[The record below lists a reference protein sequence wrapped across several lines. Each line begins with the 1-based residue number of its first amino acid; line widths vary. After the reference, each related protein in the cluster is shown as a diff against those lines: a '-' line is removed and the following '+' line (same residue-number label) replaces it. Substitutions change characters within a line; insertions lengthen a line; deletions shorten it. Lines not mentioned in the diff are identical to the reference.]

1 MPVFIRT
8 LVRFVIKA
16 LGRTAAIGLLLWL
29 AACGGA
35 DQTPAP
41 PPSATSAADPAT
53 QVLRAKASPTLA
65 AVRSRGYL
73 ACGVHP
79 GLAGFAFPD
88 DKGGW
93 RGFDVDV
100 CRAVAAAV
108 LGDAKAVRFTP
119 VQTQDR
125 FGALSAGRID
135 ILSRNTSWTFA
146 RDARGLDF
154 PAVTYFDGQGFLATK
169 ALALATAD
177 ELNGA
182 RICVQAGADSEDN
195 LAAYFKIRGL
205 KYTAVVAGSEAEAR
219 ETYQSGDC
227 DAFTADVSALASA
240 RSLMNNPNAHVILPT
255 VISKEPLGPAV
266 RQDDPAW
273 TDIVRW
279 SVYALMLGEELKLT
293 SETVAKARD
302 ESRDPRV
309 RRLLGAEGDLGPL
322 LGLKADWGF
331 QVIRQVGAYD
341 EVFRRNLGQ
350 GSPLKLERGLNA
362 LWSAPQPGLHY
373 PPPVR

>member
-1 MPVFIRT
+1 M
-8 LVRFVIKA
+8 RFVIKA
-16 LGRTAAIGLLLWL
+16 LGRTAAVGFLLWL
-29 AACGGA
+29 TACGGGDPTAAPQA
-35 DQTPAP
+35 D
-41 PPSATSAADPAT
+41 ATVAADPAT

-65 AVRSRGYL
+65 AVRARGYL

-88 DKGGW
+88 DKGVW
-93 RGFDVDV
+93 HGFDVDI

-119 VQTQDR
+119 IQAQDR
-125 FGALSAGRID
+125 FAALSSGKID
-135 ILSRNTSWTFA
+135 ILSRNTSWTLA
-146 RDARGLDF
+146 RDAGGLDF

-169 ALALATAD
+169 ALALASAD

-182 RICVQAGADSEDN
+182 RICVQAGTASEEN
-195 LAAYFKIRGL
+195 LADYFKTRGL
-205 KYTAVVAGSEAEAR
+205 KYRAVVAASEAEAR
-219 ETYQSGDC
+219 ETYQAEGC

-255 VISKEPLGPAV
+255 VISKEPLGPVV

-293 SETVAKARD
+293 SANVAKARD
-302 ESRDPRV
+302 AATDPRV
-309 RRLLGAEGDLGPL
+309 RRLLGTEGNLGPL

-331 QVIRQVGAYD
+331 QAIRQVGAYD
-341 EVFRRNLGQ
+341 EVFRRNVGQ

-362 LWSAPQPGLHY
+362 LWNAPQPGLHY

>member
-1 MPVFIRT
+1 MRS
-8 LVRFVIKA
+8 VIKA
-16 LGRTAAIGLLLWL
+16 LRRTAAVGLLLWL
-29 AACGGA
+29 SACGGG

-41 PPSATSAADPAT
+41 QASVTAAADPAT

-65 AVRSRGYL
+65 AVRARGYL
-73 ACGVHP
+73 GCGVHP
-79 GLAGFAFPD
+79 GLAGFAFQD
-88 DKGGW
+88 DRGGW
-93 RGFDVDV
+93 RGFDVDI

-119 VQTQDR
+119 IQAQDR
-125 FGALSAGRID
+125 FAALSAGKID

-146 RDARGLDF
+146 RDAGDLDF

-169 ALALATAD
+169 ALALASAD

-182 RICVQAGADSEDN
+182 RICVQAGTASEEN
-195 LAAYFKIRGL
+195 LADYFNNRGL
-205 KYTAVVAGSEAEAR
+205 KYRPVVVTSEAQAR
-219 ETYQSGDC
+219 ETYQAEGC

-255 VISKEPLGPAV
+255 VISKEPLGPVV

-279 SVYALMLGEELKLT
+279 SVYALMLAEELKLT
-293 SETVAKARD
+293 SDNVAKTRD
-302 ESRDPRV
+302 DTQDPRA
-309 RRLLGAEGDLGPL
+309 RRLLGTQGNLGPL
-322 LGLKADWGF
+322 LGLKADWAF
-331 QVIRQVGAYD
+331 QAIRQVGAYD

-362 LWSAPQPGLHY
+362 LWNAPAPGLHY